1 MVRSAL
7 CLLMILLSSPS
18 VAEQFSIKCDRDGG
32 WYFITFDNVSNRAV
46 VESPSGSA
54 QRGHIISTTNDE
66 ILFDLLN
73 VGQPKHDFVW
83 NRRDGTCRRT
93 NQLSGQPTFVLQCVA
108 AELRPI
114 LSIYDRI
121 APYE

>member
-1 MVRSAL
+1 MGWATLPLIKFWRS
-7 CLLMILLSSPS
+7 
-18 VAEQFSIKCDRDGG
+18 
-32 WYFITFDNVSNRAV
+32 TNRAA

-54 QRGHIISTTNDE
+54 QRGHIISATNDE

-83 NRRDGTCRRT
+83 NRRDGTCWRT
-93 NQLSGQPTFVLQCVA
+93 NQPSGQPTFILQCVA
-108 AELRPI
+108 TELRPI

-121 APYE
+121 APLE